1 MVIDYSEELYKNI
14 QDLIVKNG
22 HDKSNVS
29 LSRNKADDTIKFFN
43 KVALRIKFTKKG
55 KFFYIPKKFIQ
66 HMQGIP
72 SDNFSKEIGF
82 SFISMDSFDQQFYE
96 LILFIYKTIYESLV
110 VEEFSCCSRYLEC
123 SDHKMCVNQN
133 VDTYK
138 RKISNGCHYKKTS
151 GKRSYFLR
159 SVFMPKAKKLPSG
172 NWRCQVYA
180 GTDETGKRIMK
191 SFTAATKKQ
200 AEYEASL
207 WQVERKEKLSDNQ
220 TLGQIIEN
228 YITNRQKALSP
239 STMRSYK
246 IMQRNYLLNLQRLPI
261 SSITHDMVQK
271 AFDDLNG
278 EISPK
283 YLRNIYG
290 LFYTATKTKTNVFE
304 NIKLPQKEQPKI
316 SIPKDAE
323 IQTLL
328 KNTSGEIKL
337 AIVLAAFAGLR
348 RSEIKA
354 LTWDKIDLENKR
366 IFINQA
372 LVRGSDNSLILKKTK
387 STAGTRTVPICDI
400 LLKELQQQPRIDN
413 RLIHMNENSITRSFQ
428 NACEKFAIPKYRL
441 HDLRHYYASTLL
453 ALNIPDKYAMKLMG
467 HATNNTL
474 KYVYQHVKEEQET
487 TFEQSLIAYLN
498 KNFTE

>member
-1 MVIDYSEELYKNI
+1 
-14 QDLIVKNG
+14 
-22 HDKSNVS
+22 
-29 LSRNKADDTIKFFN
+29 
-43 KVALRIKFTKKG
+43 
-55 KFFYIPKKFIQ
+55 
-66 HMQGIP
+66 
-72 SDNFSKEIGF
+72 
-82 SFISMDSFDQQFYE
+82 
-96 LILFIYKTIYESLV
+96 
-110 VEEFSCCSRYLEC
+110 
-123 SDHKMCVNQN
+123 
-133 VDTYK
+133 
-138 RKISNGCHYKKTS
+138 
-151 GKRSYFLR
+151 
-159 SVFMPKAKKLPSG
+159 MPKAKKLPSG
-172 NWRCQVYA
+172 SWRAQVYA
-180 GTDETGKRIMK
+180 GTDSTGKRIMK
-191 SFTAATKKQ
+191 SFTAPTKKQ

-207 WQVERKEKLSDNQ
+207 WQIERKEKLSDNQ
-220 TLGQIIEN
+220 TLGQIVEN

-239 STMRSYK
+239 STMRSYR

-283 YLRNIYG
+283 YLRNIHG
-290 LFYTATKTKTNVFE
+290 LFYTATKAKTDTFE

-328 KNTSGEIKL
+328 QNTSGEIKL

-372 LVRGSDNSLILKKTK
+372 LVRGSDNSLVLKKTK
-387 STAGTRTVPICDI
+387 STAGTRTVPICDV
-400 LLKELQQQPRIDN
+400 LLKELQQQPHIDN

-474 KYVYQHVKEEQET
+474 KYVYQHVKEEQEA